1 MKDFLK
7 SNKGFTLV
15 ELLVVVIIIGILVA
29 IAIPVYTDITD
40 STKRSACDSN
50 MRMIKSAIQQYK
62 IKYPDGTVTEI
73 SNLEEFFEDI
83 PECPFK
89 EEYEF
94 NNGNLVEHNH
104 TDTDSGSGDTDSDLD
119 DPGD

>member
-1 MKDFLK
+1 MRDFLK

-62 IKYPDGTVTEI
+62 IKYPDGTVEKI
-73 SNLEEFFEDI
+73 SDLKEFFEDI
-83 PECPFK
+83 PECPFG
-89 EEYEF
+89 EEYKF
-94 NNGNLVEHNH
+94 NSGNLEEHDH
-104 TDTDSGSGDTDSDLD
+104 TDTDSGSGDTDSGSGN
-119 DPGD
+119 PGG

>member
-62 IKYPDGTVTEI
+62 IKYPDGTVTVI
-73 SNLEEFFEDI
+73 DDLEEFFEDT
-83 PECPFK
+83 PKCPFGAD
-89 EEYEF
+89 YEF
-94 NNGNLVEHNH
+94 DSGNLVEHDH
-104 TDTDSGSGDTDSDLD
+104 TDTDSGSGDT
-119 DPGD
+119 GD

>member
-29 IAIPVYTDITD
+29 IAIPVYTDITN

-62 IKYPDGTVTEI
+62 IKYPDRTVTEI
-73 SNLEEFFEDI
+73 SDLNEFFEDT
-83 PECPFK
+83 PECPFGAG
-89 EEYEF
+89 YEF
-94 NNGNLVEHNH
+94 DSGNLVEHDH
-104 TDTDSGSGDTDSDLD
+104 TDTDSGSD
-119 DPGD
+119 DNGG

>member
-1 MKDFLK
+1 MRDFLK

-29 IAIPVYTDITD
+29 IAIPVYTDITN

-62 IKYPDGTVTEI
+62 IKNPDGTVTEI
-73 SNLEEFFEDI
+73 SDLADFFEDT
-83 PECPFK
+83 PKCPFK
-89 EEYEF
+89 EEYKF
-94 NNGNLVEHNH
+94 NSGNLVEHNH
-104 TDTDSGSGDTDSDLD
+104 TNTNSGSGNN
-119 DPGD
+119 GG

>member
-1 MKDFLK
+1 M
-7 SNKGFTLV
+7 

-29 IAIPVYTDITD
+29 IAIPVYTDITN

-73 SNLEEFFEDI
+73 S
-83 PECPFK
+83 
-89 EEYEF
+89 
-94 NNGNLVEHNH
+94 
-104 TDTDSGSGDTDSDLD
+104 DLKNFLKIHRNVRLKKNICLITEI
-119 DPGD
+119 

>member
-62 IKYPDGTVTEI
+62 IKNPDGTVEQI
-73 SNLEEFFEDI
+73 SDLEEFFEDT
-83 PECPFK
+83 PKCPFK
-89 EEYEF
+89 EEYMF
-94 NNGNLVEHNH
+94 NNGNLVEHDH
-104 TDTDSGSGDTDSDLD
+104 TDTDSDSGN
-119 DPGD
+119 PGD

>member
-40 STKRSACDSN
+40 STKRSACDAN

-62 IKYPDGTVTEI
+62 IKYPDRTVTQI
-73 SNLEEFFEDI
+73 SDLAEFFEDT

-89 EEYEF
+89 EEYKF

-104 TDTDSGSGDTDSDLD
+104 
-119 DPGD
+119 